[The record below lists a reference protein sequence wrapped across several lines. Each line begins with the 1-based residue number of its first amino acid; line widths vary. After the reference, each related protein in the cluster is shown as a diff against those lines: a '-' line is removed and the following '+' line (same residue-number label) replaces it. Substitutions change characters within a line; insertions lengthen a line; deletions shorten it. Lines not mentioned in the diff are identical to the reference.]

1 MFAASLVNTGY
12 CTVQGNPYS
21 VFNCDQSA
29 DAVHE
34 DGSTDRASHLLE
46 DSDDE
51 LEFTFRLRNTLTFLS
66 GYSFQTMNTASK
78 NCKCEVDE
86 DFALFPNCSSK
97 LTNS

>member
-1 MFAASLVNTGY
+1 MKMDISWPLHRDADVTGVTQGEIQHVSGSVMFAASLVNTGY

-51 LEFTFRLRNTLTFLS
+51 LEFAFRLIH
-66 GYSFQTMNTASK
+66 
-78 NCKCEVDE
+78 
-86 DFALFPNCSSK
+86 
-97 LTNS
+97 